1 MATVDINGPSSIG
14 NSRSNF
20 PHPLGIKA
28 RILLA
33 SVFGPYAQD
42 DEFGSRQINP
52 MELYHNQV
60 TRVQGP
66 FSLRM
71 FHRSWGLMLIQAN
84 VAAPC
89 TLLDFPTL
97 ERFIEEIRDHRYEII
112 GISSIIMNILKVE
125 HMCALVRQ
133 YQPDAIIV
141 IGGHIASI
149 PDLDD
154 RVDADWIVQ
163 GEGVQWFRRFLGE
176 DPEQPIRHPVI
187 PTRVGTRSMGVT
199 VKEKSR
205 ETAVTLLPSVGC
217 PLGCN
222 FCSTSSL
229 FGGKGKWFNF
239 YNSGDELFDILC
251 QLEKLRGTQSF
262 FVMDENFLLYR
273 KRALRLLELME
284 KHDKSWIFYVFSSA
298 NAIRSY
304 SVEQLIALGI
314 SWIWVGLEG
323 ESSQYKKLN
332 GIDTVELVR
341 ELQSH
346 GIRVLGSTIIG
357 LEHHTLENIEEAIEY
372 AVHHDTD
379 FHQFMLYMPLHGTP
393 FYKDLEAQGLMLDET
408 QCPLPDAHG
417 QARFNYRHPHIPS
430 GMETELL
437 LKAFRRDFEINGPSL
452 LRVLRTT
459 LTGWRRYKN
468 HPNLRIQRR
477 FQLEIKGMVPAFSAV
492 AGAAER
498 YYRDNPALHNK
509 FIALLK
515 EMKAAFG
522 WSSRLVASLG
532 GRYVLGKIRKEEK
545 RLARGWTYEPP
556 TFYEVNDA
564 VSPNESARI
573 SRCSYITPKLKTTP
587 VDENAFVFEEEAA
600 HL

>member
-1 MATVDINGPSSIG
+1 MATADMTGPSNIE
-14 NSRSNF
+14 NPHSNF

-42 DEFGSRQINP
+42 DKFGSRRINP

-97 ERFIEEIRDHRYEII
+97 DRFIEEIRNRRYDII
-112 GISSIIMNILKVE
+112 GISSIIMNIMKVK

-133 YQPDAIIV
+133 YQPAATIV

-149 PDLDD
+149 PDLHD
-154 RVDADWIVQ
+154 RLDADWIVRE
-163 GEGVQWFRRFLGE
+163 EGVQWFRRFLGE

-187 PTRVGTRSMGVT
+187 PTRVGTRSMGLM
-199 VKEKSR
+199 VKEKPQ

-229 FGGKGKWFNF
+229 FGGKGKCFNF

-251 QLEKLRGTQSF
+251 QLEQQRGTQSF

-284 KHDKSWIFYVFSSA
+284 NHSKSWIFYIFSSA

-304 SVEQLIALGI
+304 SAEQLIALGI
-314 SWIWVGLEG
+314 SWIWVGLEC

-332 GIDTVELVR
+332 GVDTMELVQ

-357 LEHHTLENIEEAIEY
+357 LEHHTLENIDEAIEY
-372 AVHHDTD
+372 AVQHDTD
-379 FHQFMLYMPLHGTP
+379 FHQFMLYMPLPGTP
-393 FYKDLEAQGLMLDET
+393 LFKDLEAQGLILDET

-417 QARFNYRHPHIPS
+417 QYRFNYRHPHIPS

-452 LRVLRTT
+452 LRVLHTT

-468 HPNLRIQRR
+468 HTNPRIQRR

-498 YYRDNPALHNK
+498 YYRGNPALHDK

-515 EMKAAFG
+515 EMKTEFG
-522 WSSRLVASLG
+522 WRSSLIASLG
-532 GRYVLGKIRKEEK
+532 GRYVLGKIRREEK

-564 VSPNESARI
+564 VAAEDSDGI
-573 SRCSYITPKLKTTP
+573 SRCSYITPRLKSTP
-587 VDENAFVFEEEAA
+587 MDENAFVFEEEAA
-600 HL
+600 RP

>member
-1 MATVDINGPSSIG
+1 MATAEIPDLARIKNLHAK
-14 NSRSNF
+14 F
-20 PHPLGIKA
+20 PHPSGAKA
-28 RILLA
+28 RVLLA

-42 DEFGSRQINP
+42 DEFGSRRINP

-97 ERFIEEIRDHRYEII
+97 DRFIEEIRDRRYEIV
-112 GISSIIMNILKVE
+112 GISSITMNILKVK
-125 HMCALVRQ
+125 HMCELVRRH
-133 YQPDAIIV
+133 QPAATIV

-149 PDLDD
+149 PDLHT
-154 RVDADWIVQ
+154 RLEVDWVVRE
-163 GEGVQWFRRFLGE
+163 EGVQWFRRFLGE
-176 DPEQPIRHPVI
+176 DPAQPIRHPVI
-187 PTRVGTRSMGVT
+187 PTRIGTRSMGVT
-199 VKEKSR
+199 IKETPR
-205 ETAVTLLPSVGC
+205 ETAVTILPSVGC

-251 QLEKLRGTQSF
+251 QLENLRGTQSF

-284 KHDKSWIFYVFSSA
+284 KHGKSWIFYVFSSA

-304 SVEQLIALGI
+304 TIEQLIALGI
-314 SWIWVGLEG
+314 SWIWVGLEC

-332 GIDTVELVR
+332 GIDTMELVR

-346 GIRVLGSTIIG
+346 GIRVLGSTILG
-357 LEHHTLENIEEAIEY
+357 LEHHTPENIDEAIEY
-372 AVHHDTD
+372 AVRHDTD
-379 FHQFMLYMPLHGTP
+379 FHQFMLYMPLPGTP
-393 FYKDLEAQGLMLDET
+393 LYQDLEAKGLILDET
-408 QCPLPDAHG
+408 QCSLPDSHG
-417 QARFNYRHPHIPS
+417 QYRFNYRHSHIPS

-437 LKAFRRDFEINGPSL
+437 LIAFRRDFEINGPSL

-459 LTGWRRYKN
+459 LAGWRRYKN
-468 HPNLRIQRR
+468 HPNPRIQRR
-477 FQLEIKGMVPAFSAV
+477 FQLEICGVVPTFSAV

-498 YYRDNPALHNK
+498 YYRCNPALRNK
-509 FIALLK
+509 FKALLK
-515 EMKAAFG
+515 EIKTEFG
-522 WSSRLVASLG
+522 WSSGLIASLG
-532 GRYVLGKIRKEEK
+532 GRYLLGKIRREEN

-564 VSPNESARI
+564 VAPEDSSGI
-573 SRCSYITPKLKTTP
+573 SRCSYITPRIKSPL
-587 VDENAFVFEEEAA
+587 VDENACVLEEEAA
-600 HL
+600 HQ